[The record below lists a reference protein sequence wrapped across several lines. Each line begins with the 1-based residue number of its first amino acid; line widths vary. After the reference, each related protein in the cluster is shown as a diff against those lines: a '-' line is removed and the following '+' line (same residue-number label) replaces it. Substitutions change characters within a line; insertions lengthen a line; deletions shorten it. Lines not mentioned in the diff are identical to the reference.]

1 MFVKYLMEW
10 GRVFGIAFK
19 PFHYTLKVLHF
30 TVLFSILYKE
40 KGRFTTSITVNR
52 VK

>member
-1 MFVKYLMEW
+1 MLKYLMER
-10 GRVFGIAFK
+10 GRVLATAFK
-19 PFHYTLKVLHF
+19 PFHYTLNVLPLK
-30 TVLFSILYKE
+30 VLFSMLYKE